1 MGVLMLMILDGS
13 RVYHVEHAIKDYC
26 DESRGLLFYQLESKE
41 RSNFFH
47 VDDLM
52 TKPQQYNNLP

>member
-47 VDDLM
+47 VDNLM
-52 TKPQQYNNLP
+52 TKPQQ